1 MAQKNNSEML
11 LAGLL
16 IGRGKKTSNF
26 AGFSETDA
34 LTKAADFV
42 GVLRK
47 FLGLT
52 LPKNIR

>member
-52 LPKNIR
+52 LPKNI